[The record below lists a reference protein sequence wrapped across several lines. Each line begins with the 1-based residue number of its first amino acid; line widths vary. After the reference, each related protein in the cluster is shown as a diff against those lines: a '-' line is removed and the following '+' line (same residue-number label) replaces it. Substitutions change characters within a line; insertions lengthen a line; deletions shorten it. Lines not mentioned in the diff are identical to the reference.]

1 MFCVGTTD
9 IDDYA
14 SEKDDAWYEDA
25 DNDDNDDDVDDD
37 DADDDHLTATLMVDC
52 VPVTHWRRLVL
63 SHVWLRYVEP
73 SHHCHDQ
80 MMIMKGKNIVA
91 LIVLLLTIIITL

>member
-37 DADDDHLTATLMVDC
+37 DAEDGDNDDDDDDVERFASRVAIGFPCT
-52 VPVTHWRRLVL
+52 PRR
-63 SHVWLRYVEP
+63 
-73 SHHCHDQ
+73 
-80 MMIMKGKNIVA
+80 
-91 LIVLLLTIIITL
+91 